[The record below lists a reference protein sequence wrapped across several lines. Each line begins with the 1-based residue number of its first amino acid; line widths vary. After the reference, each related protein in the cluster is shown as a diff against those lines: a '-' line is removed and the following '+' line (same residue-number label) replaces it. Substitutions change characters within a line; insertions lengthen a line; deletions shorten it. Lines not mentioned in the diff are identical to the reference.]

1 MCQQKSPPPK
11 RKQKISGN
19 NVAVNKPAARRSRTK
34 RRKPKYLSLSLKLSP
49 QDRSHHQQ
57 SSNKKSKMKQKQQK
71 KQLNLFPL
79 HPGDHGSKLDMHDQ
93 ESNNVMVASLLFDT
107 ATDSTTTLDGLLTAS
122 EEGPLSSSPLF
133 SHGSGDG
140 HRECS
145 DYGLVRTAMRCKERD
160 ASEERWV
167 SYSEVVDSKKKKI
180 IKEEEGS
187 SCVDDDDDDDAGA
200 WRVKQVQGK
209 KTLSLAL
216 KLDYQEVLNAWSD
229 KAPLFVDG
237 GESPQT
243 VPDLYHDPNMLFDAG
258 NSGNLFSVPEM
269 TGNAS
274 SFKVDEL
281 GKEGWSKEHREASVM
296 RYKEKR
302 QNRLFSKR
310 IRYEVRKLNAEKR
323 PRMKGRFVKRNS
335 EV

>member
-187 SCVDDDDDDDAGA
+187 SCVDDDDDDVGA

-209 KTLSLAL
+209 KRLSLAL

-243 VPDLYHDPNMLFDAG
+243 VPDLYDDPNVRYISLF
-258 NSGNLFSVPEM
+258 NQLPFMYSIM
-269 TGNAS
+269 C
-274 SFKVDEL
+274 
-281 GKEGWSKEHREASVM
+281 
-296 RYKEKR
+296 
-302 QNRLFSKR
+302 
-310 IRYEVRKLNAEKR
+310 
-323 PRMKGRFVKRNS
+323 
-335 EV
+335 

>member
-1 MCQQKSPPPK
+1 
-11 RKQKISGN
+11 
-19 NVAVNKPAARRSRTK
+19 
-34 RRKPKYLSLSLKLSP
+34 
-49 QDRSHHQQ
+49 
-57 SSNKKSKMKQKQQK
+57 MKQKQQK

-79 HPGDHGSKLDMHDQ
+79 HPEDHSSKIDMHDQ
-93 ESNNVMVASLLFDT
+93 ENNNVMVASFLFDT

-122 EEGPLSSSPLF
+122 EEGPLSSPPLLCY
-133 SHGSGDG
+133 GSGDG

-187 SCVDDDDDDDAGA
+187 SCVDDDDGDDDDGDADAAGA

-209 KTLSLAL
+209 KRLLLAL

-243 VPDLYHDPNMLFDAG
+243 VPDFYDDPNMLLDAWG
-258 NSGNLFSVPEM
+258 NSGNLFSVPEL
-269 TGNAS
+269 TGNVS

-281 GKEGWSKEHREASVM
+281 GKEGWSKEHREASVL
-296 RYKEKR
+296 RYKQKR

-323 PRMKGRFVKRNS
+323 PRMKGRFVKRTS
-335 EV
+335 DV